1 MYDQVTFINECKIK
15 LMELLEVRFI
25 SNLNS
30 FRADTQM
37 KVAEELLLDFFIW
50 SDNHTPESS
59 ILVSQSDGN
68 HPDYRSF
75 ALTSTNR
82 HHQSFLLYLL
92 RHAFRSN

>member
-1 MYDQVTFINECKIK
+1 
-15 LMELLEVRFI
+15 MELLEVRFI

-37 KVAEELLLDFFIW
+37 KVAEELLLDLFIW
-50 SDNHTPESS
+50 SDNETPESS
-59 ILVSQSDGN
+59 MLVSQSDGN
-68 HPDYRSF
+68 HPDYRSL

-92 RHAFRSN
+92 RHAFRRN

>member
-1 MYDQVTFINECKIK
+1 MYDQVTFIDECKIK
-15 LMELLEVRFI
+15 LMELLEVI
-25 SNLNS
+25 LIINLNS

-37 KVAEELLLDFFIW
+37 KVAKELLLDFFIW
-50 SDNHTPESS
+50 SYNKTPESS

-82 HHQSFLLYLL
+82 HNQSFLLYLL
-92 RHAFRSN
+92 RHAFRNN